1 MSQEKTMQ
9 NALPQKSLPQAE
21 LDIMLVLW
29 GSESP
34 LRTAEILS
42 LLDNGWTMATLKVLL
57 GRLCERGYL
66 QPLREGRLMQYRALV
81 SEKSYRRRETRGL
94 LDKFYQSSVKNLV
107 AALAHD
113 EGLTQTDLQELA
125 AMLQN
130 AQMDR
135 EEREHK

>member
-1 MSQEKTMQ
+1 
-9 NALPQKSLPQAE
+9 
-21 LDIMLVLW
+21 
-29 GSESP
+29 
-34 LRTAEILS
+34 
-42 LLDNGWTMATLKVLL
+42 
-57 GRLCERGYL
+57 
-66 QPLREGRLMQYRALV
+66 MQYRALV